1 MLQIHMKFHSK
12 KETIFGKSSW
22 NLILKWR
29 CTYNITS
36 MHKSYF
42 KKEITFIMLQRHME
56 SRFKKKQYPYNV
68 VENACS
74 LTWKGCNLTMLQRF
88 IKFTSKKTN
97 TYNVVHINKTYH

>member
-1 MLQIHMKFHSK
+1 
-12 KETIFGKSSW
+12 
-22 NLILKWR
+22 
-29 CTYNITS
+29 

-74 LTWKGCNLTMLQRF
+74 LT
-88 IKFTSKKTN
+88 
-97 TYNVVHINKTYH
+97 